1 MTFGRLTLIWAFILC
16 NIIVNTSAQTNKG
29 QGIVFVVEI
38 GTNHSVGP
46 NVVER
51 TVEVLETRL
60 KAIGAQYEVL
70 RSRENNN
77 QVLVKVHST
86 NDFAKFRGL
95 FQNHSLEIR
104 AVVSPPNPRPY
115 QYFTNFSEAQAK
127 CKGSQVVGQY
137 NVRDGEASQFVILE
151 GETIVNGLNIKR
163 AEAISRT
170 GFEGDYQIHFFLTKD
185 GSLLL
190 SEWSGKNINNY
201 IVLILDDTVIN
212 VAFVKSQ
219 LFDEGEISGRMTRLE
234 AETIASALQSGN
246 LPAGV
251 KIISESQFK

>member
-104 AVVSPPNPRPY
+104 AVVSRPIHGHISTSRT
-115 QYFTNFSEAQAK
+115 FRK
-127 CKGSQVVGQY
+127 RKP
-137 NVRDGEASQFVILE
+137 NVREV
-151 GETIVNGLNIKR
+151 R
-163 AEAISRT
+163 
-170 GFEGDYQIHFFLTKD
+170 
-185 GSLLL
+185 
-190 SEWSGKNINNY
+190 WSGSTMFG
-201 IVLILDDTVIN
+201 TV
-212 VAFVKSQ
+212 
-219 LFDEGEISGRMTRLE
+219 RL
-234 AETIASALQSGN
+234 ASL
-246 LPAGV
+246 
-251 KIISESQFK
+251 